1 MKWNYKNFYIF
12 HKEKP
17 YILNKPLF
25 NEEFEGWKYG
35 PISREIR
42 TVFTEDGMNA
52 ETEDIKSDSKYI
64 INNVILE
71 YGALASWKLS
81 ELSHKEVSWLNSR
94 RGLKEDAKK

>member
-1 MKWNYKNFYIF
+1 
-12 HKEKP
+12 
-17 YILNKPLF
+17 
-25 NEEFEGWKYG
+25 
-35 PISREIR
+35 
-42 TVFTEDGMNA
+42 MNA